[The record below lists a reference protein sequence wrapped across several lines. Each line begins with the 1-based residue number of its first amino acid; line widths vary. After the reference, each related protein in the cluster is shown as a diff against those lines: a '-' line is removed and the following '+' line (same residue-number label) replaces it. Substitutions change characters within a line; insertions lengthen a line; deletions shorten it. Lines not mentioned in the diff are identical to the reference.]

1 MNAQTSRENTAQ
13 SVNYHFDHPP
23 ISAKL
28 CYWYRNVLQTEIL
41 IPVFSYESKGIISQ
55 WRIRE
60 YRLNQG
66 PQIVGRETFHFE
78 SRNNLIMP

>member
-28 CYWYRNVLQTEIL
+28 CYWYRNVLQTDIL

-55 WRIRE
+55 
-60 YRLNQG
+60 
-66 PQIVGRETFHFE
+66 
-78 SRNNLIMP
+78 